1 MRACVQPI
9 FKSPLVTIFDFH
21 CQEEPHS
28 KSEVEPSRHHEITF
42 TRTGD
47 FTIHSGKKR
56 ALVHNQV
63 LMLTNPG
70 TELIF
75 SHRAN
80 VRDTC
85 TTLRVSSSLLAEVA
99 GRAPDFHRSAIA
111 STPAL
116 DYLHAQIYASATNRN
131 LSGNTLKTD
140 LLLLELLREIY
151 DGERRG
157 RGAVSPL
164 RDLRLIDQHIETIER
179 AKDYMLKRFDAE
191 MSLHDIA
198 RAAYVSD
205 YHFSR
210 IFRAFTSVSPYGYL
224 IHIRL
229 NHAAML
235 LRNTSHS
242 VTQICFDSGFNHFPH
257 FVSTFKRRFGV
268 SPRKFRFTTKSS
280 RQEEITN
287 RRDK

>member
-1 MRACVQPI
+1 MRASVQPI
-9 FKSPLVTIFDFH
+9 FKSPLLKIFDFH

-47 FTIHSGKKR
+47 FTIYHGKQCS
-56 ALVHNQV
+56 LVHNQV

-75 SHRAN
+75 SHRAR

-85 TTLRVSSSLLAEVA
+85 TTLRISRSLLAEVA
-99 GRAPDFHRSAIA
+99 GSEPDFMRSTIP

-116 DYLHAQIYASATNRN
+116 DYLHAQIYASATNR
-131 LSGNTLKTD
+131 LSGSLLKTD
-140 LLLLELLREIY
+140 LLLLQLLQEVY
-151 DGERRG
+151 GAEAPG
-157 RGAVSPL
+157 RIAASPL
-164 RDLRLIDQHIETIER
+164 PVLRGIDQHLETIER
-179 AKDYMLKRFDAE
+179 AKDFMLKQFDGE

-210 IFRAFTSVSPYGYL
+210 IFRAFTRRSPYAYL
-224 IHIRL
+224 IQIRL
-229 NHAAML
+229 NHATML
-235 LRNTSHS
+235 LRNTSRS
-242 VTQICFDSGFNHFPH
+242 VTEICFDSGFNHFPH
-257 FVSTFKRRFGV
+257 FVSTFTRQFGV
-268 SPRKFRFTTKSS
+268 SPRKFRLTTK
-280 RQEEITN
+280 R
-287 RRDK
+287 